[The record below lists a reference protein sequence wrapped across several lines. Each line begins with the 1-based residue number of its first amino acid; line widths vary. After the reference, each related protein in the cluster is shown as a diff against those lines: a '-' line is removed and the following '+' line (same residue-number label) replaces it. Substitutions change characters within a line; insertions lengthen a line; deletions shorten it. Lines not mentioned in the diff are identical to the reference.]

1 MDQVDPKERLFFT
14 ALDGELEKI
23 EHFYKRNIV
32 KLLILKCGFTYIC

>member
-1 MDQVDPKERLFFT
+1 MDQVDPKERVFFS

-32 KLLILKCGFTYIC
+32 KLLILIRGFTYNC